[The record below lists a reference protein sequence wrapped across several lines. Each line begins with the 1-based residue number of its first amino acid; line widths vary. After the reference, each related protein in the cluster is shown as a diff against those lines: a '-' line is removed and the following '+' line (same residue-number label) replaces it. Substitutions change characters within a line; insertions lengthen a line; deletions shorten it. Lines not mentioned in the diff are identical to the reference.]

1 MEGIDWLSEQLTA
14 ALRAGDVGEAERLIE
29 RARAHP
35 QADELYWPEVF
46 EDLARCYGRQGR
58 YDEAIAAIQRALDAG
73 WGGVPDGRTM
83 IAEFLLRAG
92 RREESDALWAQV
104 KRDTPDDVWLYNN
117 AGLEYADHGDHETA
131 LAWLSEGLE
140 LALGTGD
147 PERLVAQLSDLRRR
161 SLRALG
167 REHDELERRADAF
180 LEAAEQAASRASAP
194 ERPEPGPDGDDETVE
209 ELAPGLVAEG
219 LAGASVAVGWFP
231 AGDYE
236 RALELWPDLRELWH
250 GVEHREY
257 CRRMQASLRGWA
269 LHGGPRNLVALRLDE
284 YLPWC
289 SEHDRDP
296 AEARAAYAADMARL
310 GRSQRWPPGRNQP
323 CWCGSGLKYKRCCA
337 TVTTTATHPLHA
349 RV

>member
-1 MEGIDWLSEQLTA
+1 
-14 ALRAGDVGEAERLIE
+14 
-29 RARAHP
+29 
-35 QADELYWPEVF
+35 
-46 EDLARCYGRQGR
+46 
-58 YDEAIAAIQRALDAG
+58 
-73 WGGVPDGRTM
+73 
-83 IAEFLLRAG
+83 
-92 RREESDALWAQV
+92 
-104 KRDTPDDVWLYNN
+104 
-117 AGLEYADHGDHETA
+117 
-131 LAWLSEGLE
+131 
-140 LALGTGD
+140 
-147 PERLVAQLSDLRRR
+147 
-161 SLRALG
+161 
-167 REHDELERRADAF
+167 
-180 LEAAEQAASRASAP
+180 
-194 ERPEPGPDGDDETVE
+194 
-209 ELAPGLVAEG
+209 VAEG

-236 RALELWPDLRELWH
+236 RALELWPDLREVWQ
-250 GVEHREY
+250 GIEQREY

-289 SEHDRDP
+289 SQHDRDP